1 MILHPRKVRALG
13 LCSGGL
19 DSILSALILRKQGI
33 EVEWITF
40 ETPFFS
46 SEKALHAAHITGIPI
61 TVKNITRIY
70 LEMLKN
76 PPCGYGKYMNPCMDC
91 HALMFRLAGAIM
103 KEKGFDFLFSGEV
116 VGQRPMSQTKPSLR
130 YVEKQSGCDGFILR
144 PLSAAR
150 LPVTILEKEG
160 LVNRELLLDITG
172 RSRKAQIEIAREFGI
187 TDYPSAG
194 GGCLLTDKGY
204 SDRLRDLFDHAD
216 FAIVA
221 TTAEQEEFTE
231 EELYLLKYGRHLRL
245 NKNTKIIVGRTKN
258 DNEQIKR
265 YYNPNADTLIKVN
278 NFPGPIVVMP
288 HGGSKDMI
296 IFAASICA
304 GYSKAPNNIQVD
316 VEIVMPQISQI
327 VKVAG
332 IPPEEIKHYLIT

>member
-1 MILHPRKVRALG
+1 MILHPKKVRALG

-33 EVEWITF
+33 EVEWVTF

-46 SEKALHAAHITGIPI
+46 SEKALHAAQITGIPI

-76 PPCGYGKYMNPCMDC
+76 PPCGYGKHMNPCMDC

-103 KEKGFDFLFSGEV
+103 EERGFDFLFSGEV
-116 VGQRPMSQTKPSLR
+116 VGQRPMSQTKQSLR
-130 YVEKQSGCDGFILR
+130 YVEKHSGYDGFILR
-144 PLSAAR
+144 PLSAAK
-150 LPVTILEKEG
+150 LPVTIPEKEG

-172 RSRKAQIEIAREFGI
+172 RSRKVQIKIAREFGI
-187 TDYPSAG
+187 IDYPSAA

-204 SDRLRDLFDHAD
+204 VARLRDLFDH
-216 FAIVA
+216 
-221 TTAEQEEFTE
+221 QEEFTE

-245 NKNTKIIVGRTKN
+245 NKNTKIIVGRTKS

-265 YYNPNADTLIKVN
+265 YYNPDADTVIKVN
-278 NFPGPIVVMP
+278 NFPGPTVIVP
-288 HGGSKDMI
+288 HGGSKEI
-296 IFAASICA
+296 IVFAASICA
-304 GYSKAPNNIQVD
+304 GYSKASNNVQVD
-316 VEIVMPQISQI
+316 VEVVTPQRSQI
-327 VKVAG
+327 LNVSG
-332 IPPEEIKHYLIT
+332 ISPEEIKHYLI